1 MVGSVLALIN
11 HYDAILSGTVSPGIA
26 FQILLTYAVP
36 YSVSTY
42 GSAMQARHM
51 EMQEIIRKTGEV

>member
-1 MVGSVLALIN
+1 
-11 HYDAILSGTVSPGIA
+11 VSPGIA

-42 GSAMQARHM
+42 GSAMQAKHM